1 MGSYQRGDVVLV
13 PVRIRESG
21 ERKVQPAVVVKADE
35 GGDLVVCPVSQKPA
49 FDTPSIPIGLSD
61 FAEGGL
67 DLFSESFILAALP
80 FRMKPAEVRG
90 KKGRLRDEAMEG
102 LDGGALSNKGSSSS

>member
-21 ERKVQPAVVVKADE
+21 ERKVRPAVVVKADA
-35 GGDLVVCPVSQKPA
+35 GGDLIVCPVSQKPA
-49 FDTPSIPIGLSD
+49 FDTPSIPIGLPD

-67 DLFSESFILAALP
+67 DIHSESYILTSLSCKVKP
-80 FRMKPAEVRG
+80 FAVRG
-90 KKGRLRDEAMEG
+90 KKGRLREEVVDE
-102 LDGGALSNKGSSSS
+102 LDCRRS